1 MANGANL
8 TFASDGEVLGL
19 PPDPTVAGAASAK
32 AYVDAKVSG
41 SVTSSASDYLR
52 KNFVKKSLSITGSD
66 TASFTATTASAPTGM
81 TATTETDFV
90 FFINGQ
96 YMEHDALEVEQKTN
110 VLFHLKIDTD
120 SIGYELEETDEIIA
134 HGKFNS

>member
-1 MANGANL
+1 MRSRSN
-8 TFASDGEVLGL
+8 
-19 PPDPTVAGAASAK
+19 
-32 AYVDAKVSG
+32 
-41 SVTSSASDYLR
+41 R

-110 VLFHLKIDTD
+110 VLFCLCFRDFGLRKVGCKLILALK
-120 SIGYELEETDEIIA
+120 
-134 HGKFNS
+134 